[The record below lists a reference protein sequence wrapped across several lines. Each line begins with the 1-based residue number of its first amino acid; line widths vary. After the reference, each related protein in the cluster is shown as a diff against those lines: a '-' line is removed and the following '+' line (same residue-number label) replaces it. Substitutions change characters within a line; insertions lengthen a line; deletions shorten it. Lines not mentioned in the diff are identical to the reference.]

1 MADYYEILGVP
12 RDATAEDVKRAYRK
26 LARQYHP
33 DANPGDAAAADRF
46 KDINR
51 ANEVL
56 SDPVKRS
63 RYDQFGDEKVG
74 AGAAGFGDF
83 GGISDLFATFFG
95 GGFGG
100 GSARRGA
107 ARGAD
112 VLAEVELT
120 LEEAASGVEREVE
133 VTTLGSCPDCDG
145 GGAASGTFPTRCSD
159 CGGTG
164 EIRTVRRT
172 MLGNVMTATTCP
184 RCGGAGQEI
193 ATPCPS
199 CRGRG
204 RVEVTDVLT
213 VQVPPGVDDGAQLRV
228 SGRGEA
234 GVRGG
239 RSGDLYVAIRVL
251 PHEVFRRAGDDL
263 GCEVSV
269 PMTVAALGGR
279 ITIPT
284 LEGEKANGDSAPA
297 GGVEV
302 DVAPG
307 TQSGEVKRLRGR
319 GMPHLGGRGRGELVA
334 LLKVETPTDLD
345 AEQAELLQRF
355 ARLRDERAGGRGFFD
370 RIKEAFQ

>member
-12 RDATAEDVKRAYRK
+12 RDATPDDVKKAYRK

-33 DANPGDAAAADRF
+33 DANPGDAEAAEHF
-46 KDINR
+46 KEINN
-51 ANEVL
+51 ANDVL
-56 SDPVKRS
+56 SDPAKRR
-63 RYDQFGDEKVG
+63 RYDQFGDERVG

-100 GSARRGA
+100 GGARRGA

-112 VLAEVELT
+112 VLAEIELT
-120 LEEAASGVEREVE
+120 LEEAAGGVERDVE
-133 VTTLGSCPDCDG
+133 VTTLGTCSECDG
-145 GGAASGTFPTRCSD
+145 SGAAPGTFPTRCSD

-164 EIRTVRRT
+164 EIRNVRRT
-172 MLGNVMTATTCP
+172 MLGNVMTASTCP

-193 ATPCPS
+193 AMPCRG

-204 RVEVTDVLT
+204 RVEVTDTLT

-251 PHEVFRRAGDDL
+251 PHKVFRRAGDDL
-263 GCEVSV
+263 GCEVAV
-269 PMTVAALGGR
+269 PMTVAALGG
-279 ITIPT
+279 TVAIPT
-284 LEGEKANGDSAPA
+284 LEGPEE
-297 GGVEV
+297 VEV
-302 DVAPG
+302 AAG

-319 GMPHLGGRGRGELVA
+319 GMPRLGGRGRGELVA

-345 AEQAELLQRF
+345 AEQVELLERF
-355 ARLRDERAGGRGFFD
+355 AKLRDERAGNRGLFD

>member
-1 MADYYEILGVP
+1 MATDYYAVLGIP
-12 RDATAEDVKRAYRK
+12 RDATPDDVKRAYRK

-33 DANPGDAAAADRF
+33 DANPGDPEAVERF
-46 KDINR
+46 KEINA

-56 SDPVKRS
+56 SDPAKRQ
-63 RYDQFGDEKVG
+63 RYDQFGDER

-100 GSARRGA
+100 GGARRGP

-112 VLAEVELT
+112 VLAEIELT
-120 LEEAASGVEREVE
+120 LEEAAAGVERDVE
-133 VTTLGSCPDCDG
+133 VTTLGACRACNG
-145 GGAASGTFPTRCSD
+145 NGAAPGTFPTRCSD

-184 RCGGAGQEI
+184 RCDGVGQEI
-193 ATPCPS
+193 ATPCPE

-204 RVEVTDVLT
+204 RIEVTDTLT
-213 VQVPPGVDDGAQLRV
+213 VQIPPGVDDGARLRV

-234 GVRGG
+234 GLRGG
-239 RSGDLYVAIRVL
+239 RSGDLYVGINVL
-251 PHEVFRRAGDDL
+251 PHEVFRRAGHDL

-269 PMTVAALGGR
+269 PMTVAALGGTV
-279 ITIPT
+279 TIPT
-284 LEGEKANGDSAPA
+284 LEGPEE
-297 GGVEV
+297 VEV
-302 DVAPG
+302 AAG

-345 AEQAELLQRF
+345 GEQAELLQRF
-355 ARLRDERAGGRGFFD
+355 AKLRDEQAGSKGFFD

>member
-1 MADYYEILGVP
+1 MSADYYEVLGVP
-12 RDATAEDVKRAYRK
+12 RDATPDDVKRAYRK

-33 DANPGDAAAADRF
+33 DANPGDSEAAEHF
-46 KDINR
+46 KEINA

-56 SDPVKRS
+56 SDPAKRQ
-63 RYDQFGDEKVG
+63 RYDQFGDER

-83 GGISDLFATFFG
+83 GNISDLFASIFGG

-100 GSARRGA
+100 GGARRGP

-112 VLAEVELT
+112 VLAEIELT
-120 LEEAASGVEREVE
+120 LEEAAEGVEREVG
-133 VTTLGSCPDCDG
+133 VSTLGTCQECTGS
-145 GGAASGTFPTRCSD
+145 GAAPGTFPTRCSD

-172 MLGNVMTATTCP
+172 MLGNVMTAAPCP

-193 ATPCPS
+193 ATPCPE

-204 RVEVTDVLT
+204 RVEVTDTLT
-213 VQVPPGVDDGAQLRV
+213 VQIPPGVDDGARLRV
-228 SGRGEA
+228 TGRGEA

-239 RSGDLYVAIRVL
+239 RSGDLYVEINVL

-269 PMTVAALGGR
+269 PMTVAALGG
-279 ITIPT
+279 TVVIPT
-284 LEGEKANGDSAPA
+284 LEGPEEA
-297 GGVEV
+297 

-334 LLKVETPTDLD
+334 LLKVETPVDLD
-345 AEQAELLQRF
+345 AEQVELLQRF
-355 ARLRDERAGGRGFFD
+355 AKLRDEQTGGRGFLD

>member
-1 MADYYEILGVP
+1 MTADYYEVLGIP
-12 RDATAEDVKRAYRK
+12 RDATPDDVKRAYRK

-33 DANPGDAAAADRF
+33 DANPGDPEAADRF
-46 KDINR
+46 KEINA

-56 SDPVKRS
+56 SDPVKRR
-63 RYDQFGDEKVG
+63 RYDQFGDERV
-74 AGAAGFGDF
+74 GAAGFGGFDN
-83 GGISDLFATFFG
+83 ISDLFATFFG

-100 GSARRGA
+100 GGGRRGP

-112 VLAEVELT
+112 VLAEIELT
-120 LEEAASGVEREVE
+120 LEEAAEGVEREVE
-133 VTTLGSCPDCDG
+133 VTTLGACPDCNG
-145 GGAASGTFPTRCSD
+145 SGAAPGTFPTRCSD

-164 EIRTVRRT
+164 EIRSVRRT
-172 MLGNVMTATTCP
+172 MLGNVVTASTCP

-193 ATPCPS
+193 TTPCPS

-204 RVEVTDVLT
+204 RVEVTDTLKV
-213 VQVPPGVDDGAQLRV
+213 VIPPGVDDGARLRV

-239 RSGDLYVAIRVL
+239 RSGDLYVAINVL
-251 PHEVFRRAGDDL
+251 PHEVFRRAGADL

-269 PMTVAALGGR
+269 PMTVAALGGT

-284 LEGEKANGDSAPA
+284 LDGPEE
-297 GGVEV
+297 VEV
-302 DVAPG
+302 AAG
-307 TQSGEVKRLRGR
+307 TQPGEVKRLRGR
-319 GMPHLGGRGRGELVA
+319 GMPYLGGRGRGELVA

-345 AEQAELLQRF
+345 AEQVELLQRF
-355 ARLRDERAGGRGFFD
+355 AKLRDEQAGSKGFFD